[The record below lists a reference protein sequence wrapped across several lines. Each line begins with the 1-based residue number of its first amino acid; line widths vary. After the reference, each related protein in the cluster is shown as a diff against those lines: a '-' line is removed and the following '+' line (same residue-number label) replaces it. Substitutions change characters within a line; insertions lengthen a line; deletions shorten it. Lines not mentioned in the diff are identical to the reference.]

1 MGHRRPVFAR
11 RRAYGGRAVAQ
22 QDPREN
28 PHAVA
33 SPKGS
38 STTRPAPCTARAGR
52 SGSGRH
58 AATTCRRWSSNRRCR
73 TTSRSVA
80 AAGAVVVA
88 PLRAARWQR
97 GRSVAATAAARM
109 GSRRPAA
116 RRWVA
121 ARRPPAAAG
130 RRCRADT
137 LAPLACARPATVPSH
152 RAGAPDRWGTL
163 RSAPYALR
171 LQRPAAHRPRPGTP
185 ATSMGPAVQQHLTR
199 PAGRP
204 RRADATASS
213 LDGLV
218 TPRPAAGPAARFG
231 VHNQK
236 SVRNDEDVVRDLVAR
251 S

>member
-38 STTRPAPCTARAGR
+38 STTRPARCTARAGR
-52 SGSGRH
+52 SGSHRH
-58 AATTCRRWSSNRRCR
+58 AATTCRRWSSSRRHR

-80 AAGAVVVA
+80 AAAAVVPA
-88 PLRAARWQR
+88 PRRVVRSQRACSA
-97 GRSVAATAAARM
+97 AATAAARV

-121 ARRPPAAAG
+121 ARQPQAAAG

-137 LAPLACARPATVPSH
+137 LAQLACARPATVPSH
-152 RAGAPDRWGTL
+152 RAGAPDRRGTL

-185 ATSMGPAVQQHLTR
+185 ATSMGPRAVRRQLTR
-199 PAGRP
+199 PARRR
-204 RRADATASS
+204 RRAGTTASS
-213 LDGLV
+213 LD
-218 TPRPAAGPAARFG
+218 RPVSPGSCKGAGCA
-231 VHNQK
+231 
-236 SVRNDEDVVRDLVAR
+236 VRC